1 MADDTP
7 MVTYMNTHTI
17 MNNQRQEALK
27 SGKRG
32 PNCILLGPTDSGKS
46 TICKMLCNWA
56 VRSGWEP
63 TMVDLDIGTLRF
75 LEQRLLLEW
84 PL

>member
-1 MADDTP
+1 
-7 MVTYMNTHTI
+7 MNTHTI